1 MPTKKRKT
9 PEPTLDTHS
18 LDTPATQPDVFDAA
32 IAAREAAPL
41 SRPETPALAGEAVSP
56 VAVTPAD
63 ANRPAYQPDPF
74 PALSIALG
82 EGNDAPKMRLYRNR
96 RMNQVAIQFDEKPE
110 EPYRQRLRDE
120 GYTWRG
126 AEGVWTKQLGEQRA
140 SGQLAAERLVEE
152 LANTIRQDK
161 GLAPAGRSAGE

>member
-9 PEPTLDTHS
+9 PEPTSDTNP
-18 LDTPATQPDVFDAA
+18 LGTPAAQPDVFDEA
-32 IAAREAAPL
+32 IAARESAPVAQ
-41 SRPETPALAGEAVSP
+41 PETPAAAGEPVSS
-56 VAVTPAD
+56 VAATPAD
-63 ANRPAYQPDPF
+63 ASRPAYQPDPF

-82 EGNDAPKMRLYRNR
+82 EGNDALKVRLYRNR

-126 AEGVWTKQLGEQRA
+126 AEGVWTKQLGEERA

-152 LANTIRQDK
+152 LASAIRQDR
-161 GLAPAGRSAGE
+161 GLAPVGRAVGE